1 MIIQPTTDGLII
13 NKKEG
18 MVMKKMALL
27 VLISTLICLPGCSK
41 QSDIHDLDIN
51 QVKGWEHWEN
61 GSEVGIELQTSDG
74 TWVLTKEPYTTEV
87 TVTYEEN

>member
-1 MIIQPTTDGLII
+1 
-13 NKKEG
+13 
-18 MVMKKMALL
+18 MKKMALL

-41 QSDIHDLDIN
+41 QSDTHDLDIN

-61 GSEVGIELQTSDG
+61 GSEVGIELQTSEG
-74 TWVLTKEPYTTEV
+74 AYVLIKEPYTTEV